1 MERQREPSLIAS
13 APSTPAVLH
22 GSPSFQLR
30 VAEPR
35 REGAGEITHRRI
47 SPKVYLNP
55 ALVWEL
61 LDQRNTSQNK
71 LALLSGISPGN
82 LKANIHG

>member
-1 MERQREPSLIAS
+1 MTR
-13 APSTPAVLH
+13 
-22 GSPSFQLR
+22 
-30 VAEPR
+30 
-35 REGAGEITHRRI
+35 RRI

-55 ALVWEL
+55 ASVREL

-71 LALLSGISPGN
+71 LALLSGVATGN

>member
-1 MERQREPSLIAS
+1 M
-13 APSTPAVLH
+13 T
-22 GSPSFQLR
+22 
-30 VAEPR
+30 R
-35 REGAGEITHRRI
+35 RRL

-55 ALVWEL
+55 ASVRKL

-71 LALLSGISPGN
+71 LALLSGVATGN